1 MRMFTEILSS
11 LSLWTVLIK
20 LFALWQ
26 LTFTV
31 MRRKREHGD
40 IVKCDWGVGLYGA
53 FFIVRVKRTWITCTI
68 LLSSCSRKVA
78 GLHSVEC
85 VILSA
90 RETFSSLS
98 PASILSS
105 EQDAWTYRPVTRIL
119 FGGVLTRPKRTQL
132 RKCIFYCLIRL
143 FRKVAIHEKL

>member
-1 MRMFTEILSS
+1 
-11 LSLWTVLIK
+11 
-20 LFALWQ
+20 
-26 LTFTV
+26 

-98 PASILSS
+98 PASMLSS
-105 EQDAWTYRPVTRIL
+105 EQELREPKALIL
-119 FGGVLTRPKRTQL
+119 FTGGGKEPVKEASWNNQNISFLRQLIFFLNYPVLERR
-132 RKCIFYCLIRL
+132 CLIQILSCTRL
-143 FRKVAIHEKL
+143 GQRETETALAVFRFLQL